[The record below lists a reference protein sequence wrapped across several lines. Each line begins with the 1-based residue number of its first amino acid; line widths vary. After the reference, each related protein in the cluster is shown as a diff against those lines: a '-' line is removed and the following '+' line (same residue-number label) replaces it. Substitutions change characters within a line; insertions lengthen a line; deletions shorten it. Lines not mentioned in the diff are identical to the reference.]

1 MEKHSKKTVCD
12 MINSGVVNK
21 GGVLNVLSVARFKV
35 YCKFS
40 IKGKIN
46 KLPLFLFFYF
56 YPENTYIFALIT
68 CTLYKG
74 SVLKYL
80 FLKYCSANKILKYN
94 HVLKAY
100 I

>member
-12 MINSGVVNK
+12 MINSGVVNI

-35 YCKFS
+35 YCKFT

-46 KLPLFLFFYF
+46 RLSLFYFLFLSRKHLYL
-56 YPENTYIFALIT
+56 YIDNM
-68 CTLYKG
+68 YKG

-94 HVLKAY
+94 HVLKAN